1 MPVTDLDRM
10 VLYRRKTDRDLLP
23 LDSPTTA
30 VGANST
36 TIATGIAIGFTF
48 TFDGIDYTTCALSP
62 RGYLRFAGTVNSATN
77 SNLFGANTS
86 AVIAPWWDALETAVT
101 VGYIKYETIGT
112 APWRIFV
119 AEWYCNLSDTYDGT
133 NYVRAKFQVVL
144 YETWNLAE

>member
-1 MPVTDLDRM
+1 MAITSLTKM
-10 VLYRRKTDRDLLP
+10 LITRRTTDRELIP

-36 TIATGIAIGFTF
+36 TIATGISIGFTF
-48 TFDGIDYTTCALSP
+48 RFDGVNYTTCALSP
-62 RGYLRFAGTVNSATN
+62 RGFLRFAGTVTSGTN
-77 SNLFGANTS
+77 NLSSSDSNVLL
-86 AVIAPWWDALETAVT
+86 APWWDAIETAVT
-101 VGYIKYETIGT
+101 VGYIKYETMGT

-144 YETWNLAE
+144 YE